1 MKKLV
6 LFILVM
12 GLVIP
17 TLAATTINHSYNDG
31 YDKYRPIEFEE
42 DGILFFV
49 FPDGEFEFEVLYP
62 RHVEVGF
69 RFKNGHISLG
79 KHLPVRIDQDRYGT
93 IHRIENIFID
103 YNQFGKVS
111 RIGSV
116 NIHYNHGRIRT
127 IGYMDIVYRPNF
139 VFECVGHVKHKNYY
153 SYDNHY
159 YDHKNYYKPNKKKHK
174 KEYSY
179 NTTYRKQEEV
189 RRDINNER
197 DVVRNRRPYSN

>member
-12 GLVIP
+12 GLAIP
-17 TLAATTINHSYNDG
+17 TIAASTLNHSYNNG

-49 FPDGEFEFEVLYP
+49 YPDGEFEFEVLYP
-62 RHVEVGF
+62 RYVEVGF
-69 RFKNGHISLG
+69 RFRNGHVKLG
-79 KHLPVRIDQDRYGT
+79 KNLPLRIEQDPYGN
-93 IHRIENIFID
+93 IYRIENIFID
-103 YNQFGKVS
+103 YNRFGKVS
-111 RIGSV
+111 KIGSV
-116 NIHYNHGRIRT
+116 NIHYNQGKIRT

-139 VFECVGHVKHKNYY
+139 VFECVGHVKNKNYY

-159 YDHKNYYKPNKKKHK
+159 YKSENYYKPNKKKHK

-179 NTTYRKQEEV
+179 NESKRDREQNY
-189 RRDINNER
+189 RRDNYNER
-197 DVVRNRRPYSN
+197 EVVRTRRPY

>member
-1 MKKLV
+1 MKKLA

-17 TLAATTINHSYNDG
+17 TIAASTINHSYNTE

-62 RHVEVGF
+62 RHVELGF
-69 RFKNGHISLG
+69 RFRNGHIRLG
-79 KHLPVRIDQDRYGT
+79 KHLPLRIEQDRYGN
-93 IHRIENIFID
+93 IYRIENILID
-103 YNQFGKVS
+103 YNRFGKVS

-116 NIHYNHGRIRT
+116 DIHYNHGRIRT
-127 IGYMDIVYRPNF
+127 IGYMDIIYRQNYI
-139 VFECVGHVKHKNYY
+139 FECVGHVKHKNYY

-159 YDHKNYYKPNKKKHK
+159 NKNKNYYKPYKKHYK
-174 KEYSY
+174 KDYSHNTSYREREYD
-179 NTTYRKQEEV
+179 

-197 DVVRNRRPYSN
+197 DVIRNRRPYSN